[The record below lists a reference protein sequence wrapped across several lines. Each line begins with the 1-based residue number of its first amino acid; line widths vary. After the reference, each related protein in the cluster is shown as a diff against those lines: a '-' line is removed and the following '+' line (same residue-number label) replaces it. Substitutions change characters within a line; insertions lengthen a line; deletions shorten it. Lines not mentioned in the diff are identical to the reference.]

1 MSRRRYTRHNQYT
14 WRQFLYTQDPN
25 LSFENIFYISSIQN
39 YAEKSLIEY
48 YEICE
53 DGFVVKKSKYKMRA
67 FDKFYNKY
75 NIKTELDI
83 PYSQVKRSVNKT
95 SKNESKK
102 ELADDVYI
110 THK

>member
-1 MSRRRYTRHNQYT
+1 
-14 WRQFLYTQDPN
+14 
-25 LSFENIFYISSIQN
+25 
-39 YAEKSLIEY
+39 
-48 YEICE
+48 
-53 DGFVVKKSKYKMRA
+53 MRA